1 MLTKDPVVVQ
11 RTNKRLFGLV
21 DPETRKIYF
30 PDRVDVIRGDVLGFR
45 GVVRRLNVPVEPWF
59 GAGVVAQFE
68 EGEHFLPDLGKIVR
82 GGSWTTDE
90 DTGDRVYVEGTT
102 VWTGPCHV
110 ESDPYAFDTRTDV
123 GGQQVGSS
131 VFQIQVPLE
140 VVDIKD
146 GDYFVTTTSRDP
158 RLLVRTLTI
167 KSARG
172 NSDKLFREILAFD
185 NQGD

>member
-1 MLTKDPVVVQ
+1 
-11 RTNKRLFGLV
+11 
-21 DPETRKIYF
+21 
-30 PDRVDVIRGDVLGFR
+30 
-45 GVVRRLNVPVEPWF
+45 
-59 GAGVVAQFE
+59 
-68 EGEHFLPDLGKIVR
+68 
-82 GGSWTTDE
+82 
-90 DTGDRVYVEGTT
+90 
-102 VWTGPCHV
+102 
-110 ESDPYAFDTRTDV
+110 
-123 GGQQVGSS
+123 

-140 VVDIKD
+140 VIDIKD